1 MGVVGQLHDRPI
13 SGGRTTQVRLM
24 RALPKDPKSAAGGA
38 SNHQHHLDGLSDR
51 ILSNFSPACVSNPR
65 ASSEALRLLV
75 VFPAYGG
82 FFCPAEQPMPEG
94 DTIHKLSTFLSG
106 ALVGRRLDGARLR
119 GRTIDA
125 LAHAYVLRVTSKG
138 KHLFIDF
145 EGGASL
151 RVHLG
156 MYGSWHRYPIGQTWQ
171 KPAHRAT
178 LVLSAAGQDYVCF
191 NAKEVEILDTCGFRR
206 RDQADR
212 LGPDLSRDAPA
223 AESLLRRARDLLSPA
238 TELVDLLLDQRVA
251 SGIGNVYKS
260 EVLFLERCEPRT
272 RFGDISEETFAALY
286 RTAERLLLSN
296 LGGGPRI
303 TRTAGD
309 GRGILWVYGRAGQP
323 CLRCGT
329 SLVRE
334 RLGKHA
340 RSTYWCPG
348 CQSGQSL
355 EPPALHRATELILGK
370 KSTGR

>member
-1 MGVVGQLHDRPI
+1 
-13 SGGRTTQVRLM
+13 
-24 RALPKDPKSAAGGA
+24 
-38 SNHQHHLDGLSDR
+38 
-51 ILSNFSPACVSNPR
+51 
-65 ASSEALRLLV
+65 
-75 VFPAYGG
+75 
-82 FFCPAEQPMPEG
+82 MPEG
-94 DTIHKLSTFLSG
+94 DTIHKLATFLSE

-119 GRTIDA
+119 GRAIAT
-125 LAHAYVLRVTSKG
+125 LAQDSVLRLTSKG

-156 MYGSWHRYPIGQTWQ
+156 MYGSWHRYPVGQTWL
-171 KPAHRAT
+171 KPARRAT
-178 LVLSAAGQDYVCF
+178 LVLSVAGQEYVCF
-191 NAKEVEILDTCGFRR
+191 NAKEIELLDTCGLRR

-223 AESLLRRARDLLSPA
+223 IESLLQRARDLLSPA

-260 EVLFLERCEPRT
+260 EILFLERCEPRA

-286 RTAERLLLSN
+286 RTAARLLLSN

-303 TRTAGD
+303 TRTADD

-323 CLRCGT
+323 CFRCGT

-334 RLGKHA
+334 RLGRHA

-348 CQSGQSL
+348 CQTARIGQ
-355 EPPALHRATELILGK
+355 PPAVNPGI
-370 KSTGR
+370 

>member
-1 MGVVGQLHDRPI
+1 
-13 SGGRTTQVRLM
+13 
-24 RALPKDPKSAAGGA
+24 
-38 SNHQHHLDGLSDR
+38 
-51 ILSNFSPACVSNPR
+51 
-65 ASSEALRLLV
+65 
-75 VFPAYGG
+75 
-82 FFCPAEQPMPEG
+82 MPEG
-94 DTIHKLSTFLSG
+94 DTIHKLAAFLSG
-106 ALVGRRLDGARLR
+106 ALVGRRLDGASLR
-119 GRTIDA
+119 GRAVVA
-125 LAHAYVLRVTSKG
+125 LGQDHILRVTSKG

-156 MYGSWHRYPIGQTWQ
+156 MYGSWHRYPVGQTWL
-171 KPAHRAT
+171 KPARRAT
-178 LVLSAAGQDYVCF
+178 LVLSVAGQEYVCF
-191 NAKEVEILDTCGFRR
+191 NAKEIELLETRGFRR
-206 RDQADR
+206 CDQADR

-223 AESLLRRARDLLSPA
+223 AESLLHRARDLLIPE
-238 TELVDLLLDQRVA
+238 TELVDLLLDQRIA

-260 EVLFLERCEPRT
+260 EILFLERCGPRT

-303 TRTAGD
+303 TRTIGD

-348 CQSGQSL
+348 CQA
-355 EPPALHRATELILGK
+355 ERRAHLPEVCPGA
-370 KSTGR
+370 